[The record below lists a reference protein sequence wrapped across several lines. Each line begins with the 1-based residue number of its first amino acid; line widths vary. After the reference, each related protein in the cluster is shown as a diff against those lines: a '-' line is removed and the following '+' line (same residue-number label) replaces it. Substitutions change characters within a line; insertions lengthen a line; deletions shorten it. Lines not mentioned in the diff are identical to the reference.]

1 MKKRLLLILCSF
13 VFAVTQLFAQNHTV
27 TGTVTARE
35 DGLPLPG
42 VSVKIKG
49 TTTGT
54 QTTVDG
60 KFSLSVPN
68 NAVLSFSFIG
78 YATQDVPVG
87 ASANLKVVLEAS
99 ARGLNEVIVTALG
112 ISRQQK
118 SLGYAAQQVKGDDL
132 TVTKQSD
139 LNTALAGKIAG
150 VQVLGGSGAKFGTS
164 TIRIRGINSLS
175 GANPIYIVN
184 GVVTDPNAINN
195 DDIESLT
202 VLKGPAAT
210 ALYGQRASEG
220 AVVVTL
226 KKGVDKGIGVS
237 LNQSTTFEK
246 VYQLPEYQNEYGGG
260 TSTKWDTYTYDPD
273 NGSPASFAKFNGV
286 KIYDYGVDESWG
298 PKMDG
303 TLYAPWYFWDPSNPD
318 FGKLKPFVPQ
328 PNNVRDF
335 YRTGVT
341 YNTNAAFSKA
351 ADNYNFRVSYTNID
365 RTGITPNSNQKRN
378 NVGLNGELKLT
389 KKLTVSANFNFSQI
403 NSNNIPQ
410 EGYGTQTAG
419 SFSQW
424 FHRDVEINKL
434 KNYKRADGTYTSWN
448 ITSPDD
454 LTPHYWDNPYTESY
468 VNTSQSN
475 NNRVFGNLTATYQ
488 FTKDLSLS
496 LIAREDLLNRDD
508 NSRVGSGTINTDSYS
523 QSQYTYKENN
533 YVANLAYSHNFKDLS
548 VKAGL
553 YAETRQDRYLYTS
566 GNTNGGLSIP
576 DLYTL
581 TNSLN
586 APTSFSYKALSRVN
600 SYYGFTS
607 FGYKDFLYLDF
618 NARNDISSTLP
629 INNNSYWYG
638 GLSGSFVFTEL
649 MPKNDILTFGK
660 LRLSAAKLGSDAPI
674 YSIYQTYN
682 LTTTPYGPTKAGNAA
697 IQTVP
702 NTLPNPGL
710 KPSLSTSYEIG
721 TELHFIKD
729 RVRFD
734 FNYYTRTQKDQILPL
749 PVNGTSGYST
759 AVINAGQI
767 KNNGIEITLGGTPIK
782 SKEFTWNADFNIS
795 FNRNKVISLYPGL
808 NNLKVTP
815 DGLGGYTASGGNQA
829 AGTQSFGFVGSPSFG
844 INGIVGKSYGQIIG
858 SGFTRDKNGNIVV
871 GDDGLPIVNNTV
883 NLGSM
888 LPSYTGG
895 FTNSFNYKN
904 FILAF
909 SLDFQK
915 GGKFVSVTQQNLNG
929 SGLGIETVGN
939 NAKGNPKRNDVADG
953 GGVLVAGVHEDGS
966 PNTTYVDTRTLYEQ
980 SYSQIWEKWTYDASY
995 IKLREVSV
1003 GYSFPKKMLGKLPFQ
1018 TAYFGITSQNPWMIY
1033 SKLKGVDPS
1042 QLQTSF
1048 YEGGQ
1053 LPNTRNLGFNIKLT
1067 F

>member
-27 TGTVTARE
+27 TGTVTAKE

-54 QTTVDG
+54 QTTIDG

-112 ISRQQK
+112 ITRQQK

-150 VQVLGGSGAKFGTS
+150 VQVLGGSGAKFGVS

-175 GANPIYIVN
+175 GGNPIYVVN
-184 GVVTDPNAINN
+184 GVITDPNAVNN
-195 DDIESLT
+195 DDIESVS

-220 AVVVTL
+220 AVVITL
-226 KKGVDKGIGVS
+226 KKGANKGVGVS
-237 LNQSTTFEK
+237 INQSTTFEK
-246 VYQLPEYQNEYGGG
+246 VYQLPDYQNEYGGG
-260 TSTKWDTYTYDPD
+260 TSVKWDTYQYDPA
-273 NGSPASFAKFNGV
+273 NGSPASYAKFNGV

-303 TLYAPWYFWDPSNPD
+303 TLYAPWYFWDPTNPD

-341 YNTNAAFSKA
+341 FNTNAAFSKA
-351 ADNYNFRVSYTNID
+351 GDDYNLRVSYTNID
-365 RTGITPNSNQKRN
+365 RTGITPNSDQKRN
-378 NVGLNGELKLT
+378 NVSVNGELKLT
-389 KKLTVSANFNFSQI
+389 KKLTASANVNFSQI
-403 NSNNIPQ
+403 NSFNIPS
-410 EGYGTQTAG
+410 EDYGKQTIG

-424 FHRDVEINKL
+424 FHRDVEIDKL
-434 KNYKRADGTYTSWN
+434 KNYRRADGTFTSWN
-448 ITSPDD
+448 ISGPDD
-454 LTPHYWDNPYTESY
+454 LTPHYWDNPYTEVY
-468 VNTSQSN
+468 ENTSKSN
-475 NNRVFGNLTATYQ
+475 SNRVYGNLTLSYQ
-488 FTKDLSLS
+488 FTKDISAS
-496 LIAREDLLNRDD
+496 FIARQDLLTRDA
-508 NSRVGSGTINTDSYS
+508 SAQVGSGTINPDSYT
-523 QSQYTYKENN
+523 QNQYTYKENN
-533 YVANLAYSHNFKDLS
+533 YVGNVSYSHNFKDLS
-548 VKAGL
+548 VKAGV
-553 YAETRQDRYLYTS
+553 YAESRQDRYTYLS
-566 GNTNGGLSIP
+566 GATVGGLAIP

-581 TNSLN
+581 SNSAN
-586 APTSFSYKALSRVN
+586 AATSFSYNALSRVN
-600 SYYGFTS
+600 SYYGYTS

-618 NARNDISSTLP
+618 NARNDRSSTLP
-629 INNNSYWYG
+629 VNHNSYWYG

-674 YSIYQTYN
+674 YSTYPTYN
-682 LTTTPYGPTKAGNAA
+682 LSTTPHGNDAV
-697 IQTVP
+697 QTVP
-702 NTLPNPGL
+702 NTLPNANL
-710 KPSLSTSYEIG
+710 TPSLSTSYEIG

-729 RVRFD
+729 RVKFD
-734 FNYYTRTQKDQILPL
+734 FNYYTRTTKDQILSL
-749 PVNGTSGYST
+749 PVNGTTGYST
-759 AVINAGQI
+759 VVINAGSI
-767 KNNGIEITLGGTPIK
+767 RNNGIEISLGGTPIK
-782 SKEFTWNADFNIS
+782 SKDFTWNADFNVS
-795 FNRNKVISLYPGL
+795 FNRNKIVSLYPGVT
-808 NNLKVTP
+808 NVKVTP
-815 DGLGGYTASGGNQA
+815 DGLAGYGPGGVQS
-829 AGTQSFGFVGSPSFG
+829 AGAQSFGFVGSPSFG
-844 INGIVGKSYGQIIG
+844 INGYLNQSYGQIIG
-858 SGFTRDKNGNIVV
+858 SGFARDGKGNIII
-871 GDDGLPIVNNTV
+871 GADGLPVRQDNV

-904 FILAF
+904 VVLAF

-929 SGLGIETVGN
+929 SGLGIETIGN
-939 NAKGNPKRNDVADG
+939 NAKGNPVRNPVAEG
-953 GGVLVAGVHEDGS
+953 GGTLVAGVHADGT
-966 PNTTYVDTRTLYEQ
+966 PNTTYVETRTLYEQ

-995 IKLREVSV
+995 VKLREVSI
-1003 GYSFPKKMLGKLPFQ
+1003 GYSFPKKMLGRLPFQ
-1018 TAYFGITSQNPWMIY
+1018 TAYFGITTQNPWMIY
-1033 SKLKGVDPS
+1033 SKVKGVDPS

-1053 LPNTRNLGFNIKLT
+1053 LPNTRNLGFNIKVT

>member
-27 TGTVTARE
+27 TGTVTAKE

-87 ASANLKVVLEAS
+87 NSANLKVVLEAS
-99 ARGLNEVIVTALG
+99 SRGLNEVIVTALG

-164 TIRIRGINSLS
+164 TIRIRGVNSLS
-175 GANPIYIVN
+175 GGNPIYVVN
-184 GVVTDPNAINN
+184 GVVTDPSAVNN
-195 DDIESLT
+195 DDIESLS

-220 AVVVTL
+220 AVVITL
-226 KKGVDKGIGVS
+226 KKGSNKGIGVS

-260 TSTKWDTYTYDPD
+260 TSTTWKTYTYDPD

-286 KIYDYGVDESWG
+286 KYYDYGVDESWG
-298 PKMDG
+298 PKLDG

-318 FGKLKPFVPQ
+318 FGKLKPFVAQ

-351 ADNYNFRVSYTNID
+351 ADDYNFRVSYTNID
-365 RTGITPNSNQKRN
+365 RTGITPNSDQKRN

-389 KKLTVSANFNFSQI
+389 KKFTVSANFNFSQI

-424 FHRDVEINKL
+424 FHRDIEIDEL
-434 KNYKRADGTYTSWN
+434 KKYQRADGTYTSWN
-448 ITSPDD
+448 IISPDN
-454 LTPHYWDNPYTESY
+454 LAPHYWDNPYTEAY

-475 NNRVFGNLTATYQ
+475 SNRVYGNITASYQ
-488 FTKDLSLS
+488 FTKDLSFS

-508 NSRVGSGTINTDSYS
+508 NSRVGSGTINVDSYS

-553 YAETRQDRYLYTS
+553 YAETRQDRYLFTS
-566 GNTNGGLSIP
+566 GNTNGGLATP
-576 DLYTL
+576 QLYIL
-581 TNSLN
+581 TNSID
-586 APTSFSYKALSRVN
+586 APTAFSYNALSRVN
-600 SYYGFTS
+600 SYYGYTS
-607 FGYKDFLYLDF
+607 LGYKDFLYLDF

-629 INNNSYWYG
+629 VNNNSYWYG

-649 MPKNDILTFGK
+649 LEKNDWLTFGK
-660 LRLSAAKLGSDAPI
+660 LRLSAAKIGSDTQP
-674 YSIYQTYN
+674 YQVYTTYN
-682 LTTTPYGPTKAGNAA
+682 LSTTPYGSNPV
-697 IQTVP
+697 QTVP
-702 NTLPNPGL
+702 NTLTNPTL
-710 KPSLSTSYEIG
+710 KPTLSTAYEVG
-721 TELHFIKD
+721 TELHFLKD
-729 RVRFD
+729 RVKFD
-734 FNYYTRTQKDQILPL
+734 FNYYTRTSKDQILPL

-759 AVINAGQI
+759 AVVNAGEI
-767 KNNGIEITLGGTPIK
+767 KNHGVEISLGGTPIK
-782 SKEFTWNADFNIS
+782 STDFTWNVDFNVS
-795 FNRNKVISLYPGL
+795 FNRNKVISIYPGINSL
-808 NNLKVTP
+808 QVSP
-815 DGLGGYTASGGNQA
+815 DGLGGYGLSAGNQT
-829 AGTQSFGFVGSPSFG
+829 AGAKSFGFVGSPSFG
-844 INGIVGKSYGQIIG
+844 VNGVVGSSYGQIIG
-858 SGFTRDKNGNIVV
+858 SGFTRDTKGNIIV
-871 GDDGLPIVNNTV
+871 DENGLPIVNNTV

-929 SGLGIETVGN
+929 SGLGIATVGL
-939 NAKGNPKRNDVADG
+939 NAKGNPKRDAVSAG
-953 GGVLVAGVHEDGS
+953 GGTLFVGVHEDGT
-966 PNTTYVDTRTLYEQ
+966 PNTTYVSTRTLYE
-980 SYSQIWEKWTYDASY
+980 SALSQIWENYTFDASY
-995 IKLREVSV
+995 VKLREVSL
-1003 GYSFPKKMLGKLPFQ
+1003 GYSFNKKILGKLPFQ
-1018 TAYFGITSQNPWMIY
+1018 TAYFGITTQNPWMIY

-1053 LPNTRNLGFNIKLT
+1053 LPNTRNIGFNLKVT